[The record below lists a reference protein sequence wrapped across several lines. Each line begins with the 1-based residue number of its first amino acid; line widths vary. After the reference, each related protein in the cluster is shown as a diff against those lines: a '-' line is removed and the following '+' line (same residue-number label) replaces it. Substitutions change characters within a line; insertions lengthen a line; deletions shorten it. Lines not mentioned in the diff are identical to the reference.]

1 MRRKLVCVT
10 WDFGLEFSRCYFTL
24 FFGES
29 AAECEYAVHLTEVKN
44 YRYIGYSWFDKITPF
59 LSFEGKKNRV
69 KLIYFFIKQHIIAF
83 HTQTQIISFRSIY
96 VQYRTLHVQW

>member
-10 WDFGLEFSRCYFTL
+10 LDFGLEFSRCYFTL

-29 AAECEYAVHLTEVKN
+29 AAECEYAVHLTDVKK
-44 YRYIGYSWFDKITPF
+44 YRYIGYSWFYKITRF
-59 LSFEGKKNRV
+59 LSFEEKKQGQTH
-69 KLIYFFIKQHIIAF
+69 LFFHQTIAF

-96 VQYRTLHVQW
+96 VQYRKPHVQW